1 MDKFKSFLY
10 DTLMLKAQEYE
21 NGVQDILNKPLVFAQ
36 IVKQADDWYLG
47 RHPLSLNKEKI
58 HTYSRQL
65 IHQIMTTKD
74 TIDIYNTI
82 KQKKHN
88 SFAPEWTKY
97 TLKAGSSEL
106 IQAIIKNDY
115 KTFKSLVSRGIDIHT
130 RELHGYSPLMIA
142 LLCKSHPIYVSDLI
156 DAGADIEDWHQ
167 GKNPLI
173 MAIESANDLGAV
185 MLLQRGANPHIEY
198 QSENLISLATN
209 RRCPRFV
216 DMMIEKEGVDVNMKL
231 ISEQSIFHYTAKNG
245 LINAMKKILQ
255 QGFPINS
262 HNGSGVTAL
271 MDAAYTGETDAVRL
285 LIKEGADVNATAVSL
300 QTTPLIYAA
309 EKGYNDVV
317 QILIEAGANTNAKAD
332 WGFTPLL
339 AASQYAHHEV
349 VKTLLDAGSNA
360 LETCQADG
368 AKTTALHLLS
378 DDTVSKNNSI
388 VETAKLLIDAGV
400 DVNAQNEDKKTAL
413 MIASANGHT
422 SLVEFLLQSGANIN
436 ITDANEKTALI
447 YAIEHGQLNITRL
460 LLDKNQPSKKNL
472 NSYLMIAAQAS
483 SLNVVKDIIKRGADV
498 NTTDE
503 HLNSPLS
510 IALKHQHPM
519 IIEALIDAGADV
531 SRIVYSELTQSGK
544 PFYQAF
550 NELVKTNPYWNDKLV
565 KRIATKINAQ
575 RKKVF
580 PVQQP
585 NPGR

>member
-36 IVKQADDWYLG
+36 IVRQADDWYLG

-82 KQKKHN
+82 KQKKHS

-97 TLKAGSSEL
+97 ILEAGSSEL

-130 RELHGYSPLMIA
+130 RELGYSPLMIA

-156 DAGADIEDWHQ
+156 DAGADIEDWRQ
-167 GKNPLI
+167 DQNPLI
-173 MAIESANDLGAV
+173 MAIDSSNDLGAV

-198 QSENLISLATN
+198 QSANLISLATN

-231 ISEQSIFHYTAKNG
+231 ISGQSIFHYTAKHG

-271 MDAAYTGETDAVRL
+271 MDAANAGETDAVRL
-285 LIKEGADVNATAVSL
+285 LIKEGADVNATEVSSK
-300 QTTPLIYAA
+300 TTPLIYAA

-317 QILIEAGANTNAKAD
+317 QILIEAGANTNAKTD

-339 AASQYAHHEV
+339 AASKYAHHEV

-360 LETCQADG
+360 LETCQEDA
-368 AKTTALHLLS
+368 AKLTALHLLS
-378 DDTVSKNNSI
+378 DDTVSKNNLI

-400 DVNAQNEDKKTAL
+400 NVNAQNEDKKTAL
-413 MIASANGHT
+413 IIASANGHT
-422 SLVEFLLQSGANIN
+422 SLVEFLLQSGADIN
-436 ITDANEKTALI
+436 TTDANGKTALI
-447 YAIEHGQLNITRL
+447 YAIEHGQLGITRL
-460 LLDKNQPSKKNL
+460 LLDKNQPSKENL
-472 NSYLMIAAQAS
+472 NSYLMIAAQAP

-503 HLNSPLS
+503 YLNSPLS
-510 IALKHQHPM
+510 MALKHQHLM

-531 SRIVYSELTQSGK
+531 SRVVYSDLTQSKK
-544 PFYQAF
+544 PFYEAF
-550 NELVKTNPYWNDKLV
+550 NDVVETNPYLPNEYT
-565 KRIATKINAQ
+565 KRITTKINAQ

-585 NPGR
+585 NQGR